1 VKSGLRLSEQL
12 PSAVG
17 NIMDFFETVHARQ
30 SVRAYHAKP
39 VEPKQLEAILSAANQ
54 SPSAGN
60 VQGYE
65 ILVVRYAATI
75 RSLAKAAFNQM
86 FIAQAPIVLVFCAD
100 PARSGAKYGVAGEQL
115 YCVQDATIA
124 TAYAQLAATALGLA
138 TCWIG
143 AFKEEDIAKVLGL
156 RAGLRPIAMLPV
168 GWPAETPARTSRR
181 ALNDLVREHKGV
193 GAGG

>member
-1 VKSGLRLSEQL
+1 
-12 PSAVG
+12 
-17 NIMDFFETVHARQ
+17 MDFFETVHARQ
-30 SVRAYHAKP
+30 SVRAYQAEP

-65 ILVVRYAATI
+65 ILVVRDAATI
-75 RSLAKAAFNQM
+75 RALAKAALDQT

-100 PARSGAKYGVAGEQL
+100 PARSGTKYGAAGEQL

-143 AFKEEDIAKVLGL
+143 AFKEADIAKLLGL

-168 GWPAETPARTSRR
+168 GWPAESPPRTPRR
-181 ALNDLVREHKGV
+181 SLSDLVREHKGMI
-193 GAGG
+193 AGR